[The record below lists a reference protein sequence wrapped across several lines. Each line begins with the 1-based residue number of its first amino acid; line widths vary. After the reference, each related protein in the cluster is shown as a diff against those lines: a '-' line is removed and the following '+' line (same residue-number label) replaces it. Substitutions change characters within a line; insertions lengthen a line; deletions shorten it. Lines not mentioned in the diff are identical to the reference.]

1 MTIQQDS
8 IPALSKP
15 RNKVVVVE
23 DIQLQILT
31 LLNKYSARKC
41 KLNYSFAIK
50 NTKLTL
56 DVDILPW
63 EENHYT
69 VAGGRGARRRRKRR
83 RKESGHVSQRNTP
96 TAEAET
102 PRNILPDAR
111 SQPRPTLTEKPVHT
125 SPVPPVPPPP
135 WYRAPPPSQPTKP
148 CGRCPLV
155 CTCMPSTS
163 SGSERPALQ
172 VPTTRRVRGMDL
184 PTTPEEPLRKV
195 AELLDKQNQKIDLN
209 DQPWFFDS
217 ISRQQVSDLLQDK
230 GKIGDFVIRE
240 SSKNGQF
247 VLSLRAPKMQVKHVE
262 IIVLDGMY
270 FTEQRDWEKFDSLEA
285 LVQSY
290 VKSGLILRPLGDKL
304 MHKKDAETRGK
315 RSLAKRIFCF
325 FCGQYHGQVHFCHRT
340 QQWRNVDTSLL
351 MEIIG
356 NTRESVERPPGVQL
370 YLDDYGEAKIYK
382 SRWEMFSD
390 MKERSNWLFSCEQSR
405 EQKDLQRRPA

>member
-135 WYRAPPPSQPTKP
+135 WYRAPPPSQPTEP

-230 GKIGDFVIRE
+230 GKIGDFVVRE
-240 SSKNGQF
+240 SSKYGHF
-247 VLSLRAPKMQVKHVE
+247 ALSWKDP
-262 IIVLDGMY
+262 
-270 FTEQRDWEKFDSLEA
+270 EKKIRHMDLGKKRFDSLEA

-290 VKSGLILRPLGDKL
+290 VKSGLIIRLLEDKL

-325 FCGQYHGQVHFCHRT
+325 FCSQYHGQVHFCHQT
-340 QQWRNVDTSLL
+340 QQWRNVDTYLF
-351 MEIIG
+351 MEFIG
-356 NTRESVERPPGVQL
+356 DTRESVERPPGYTVDSCKAML
-370 YLDDYGEAKIYK
+370 YK

-390 MKERSNWLFSCEQSR
+390 MKDRSNKLHS
-405 EQKDLQRRPA
+405 

>member
-1 MTIQQDS
+1 M
-8 IPALSKP
+8 
-15 RNKVVVVE
+15 VVVE

-63 EENHYT
+63 EENLYT
-69 VAGGRGARRRRKRR
+69 VAGGRGSRRRRTRR

-102 PRNILPDAR
+102 PRKILPDAR
-111 SQPRPTLTEKPVHT
+111 SQPRPTLTKKPVHT

-135 WYRAPPPSQPTKP
+135 WYGAPPPSQPTEP

-172 VPTTRRVRGMDL
+172 VPTTRRVRGKDL
-184 PTTPEEPLRKV
+184 PTSPEEPLKKV
-195 AELLDKQNQKIDLN
+195 AQLLDKQNQKIDLN

-217 ISRQQVSDLLQDK
+217 ISRQQVSDLLQEK
-230 GKIGDFVIRE
+230 GQIGDFVIRE

-247 VLSLRAPKMQVKHVE
+247 ALSWRAPKMQVGHVE

-356 NTRESVERPPGVQL
+356 DTRESVERPPGYAV
-370 YLDDYGEAKIYK
+370 DYCDARIYK
-382 SRWEMFSD
+382 SRWAMFSD
-390 MKERSNWLFSCEQSR
+390 MRDRSNWLHSCEQSR
-405 EQKDLQRRPA
+405 KTCREDQPQN

>member
-135 WYRAPPPSQPTKP
+135 SQPTKP

-230 GKIGDFVIRE
+230 GKIGDFVVRE
-240 SSKNGQF
+240 SSKYGHYA
-247 VLSLRAPKMQVKHVE
+247 LSWKDP
-262 IIVLDGMY
+262 
-270 FTEQRDWEKFDSLEA
+270 EKKIRHMDLGKKRFDSLEA

-290 VKSGLILRPLGDKL
+290 VKSGLIIRPLEDKL

-340 QQWRNVDTSLL
+340 QQWRNVDTYLF
-351 MEIIG
+351 MEFIG
-356 NTRESVERPPGVQL
+356 DTRESVERPPGYTVDSCKAML
-370 YLDDYGEAKIYK
+370 YK

>member
-135 WYRAPPPSQPTKP
+135 WYRAPPPSQPTEP

-230 GKIGDFVIRE
+230 GKIGDFVVRE
-240 SSKNGQF
+240 SSKYGHYA
-247 VLSLRAPKMQVKHVE
+247 LSWKDP
-262 IIVLDGMY
+262 
-270 FTEQRDWEKFDSLEA
+270 EKKIRHMDLGKKRFDSLEA

-290 VKSGLILRPLGDKL
+290 VKSGLIIRPLEDKL

-325 FCGQYHGQVHFCHRT
+325 FCNQYHGPVHFCHRT
-340 QQWRNVDTSLL
+340 QKWRHVDTSLM
-351 MEIIG
+351 MEIVG
-356 NTRESVERPPGVQL
+356 DTRESVERPPGYDV
-370 YLDDYGEAKIYK
+370 DDCDAKLYK
-382 SRWEMFSD
+382 SKGAMFGD
-390 MKERSNWLFSCEQSR
+390 LCKRSKGLVHVWKIEQN
-405 EQKDLQRRPA
+405 DLQKRPASGPIIYE

>member
-135 WYRAPPPSQPTKP
+135 WYRAPSQPTEP

-209 DQPWFFDS
+209 DQPWFF
-217 ISRQQVSDLLQDK
+217 
-230 GKIGDFVIRE
+230 
-240 SSKNGQF
+240 
-247 VLSLRAPKMQVKHVE
+247 
-262 IIVLDGMY
+262 
-270 FTEQRDWEKFDSLEA
+270 
-285 LVQSY
+285 
-290 VKSGLILRPLGDKL
+290 
-304 MHKKDAETRGK
+304 
-315 RSLAKRIFCF
+315 
-325 FCGQYHGQVHFCHRT
+325 
-340 QQWRNVDTSLL
+340 
-351 MEIIG
+351 
-356 NTRESVERPPGVQL
+356 
-370 YLDDYGEAKIYK
+370 
-382 SRWEMFSD
+382 
-390 MKERSNWLFSCEQSR
+390 
-405 EQKDLQRRPA
+405 

>member
-83 RKESGHVSQRNTP
+83 RKESGNFSQRNTP

-135 WYRAPPPSQPTKP
+135 WYRAPPPSEPTEP

-172 VPTTRRVRGMDL
+172 VPTTRRVRVMDL

-230 GKIGDFVIRE
+230 GKIGDFVVRE
-240 SSKNGQF
+240 SSKYGHYA
-247 VLSLRAPKMQVKHVE
+247 LSWKDP
-262 IIVLDGMY
+262 
-270 FTEQRDWEKFDSLEA
+270 EKKIRHMDLGKKRFDSLEA

-290 VKSGLILRPLGDKL
+290 VKSGLIIRPLEDKL

-325 FCGQYHGQVHFCHRT
+325 FCSQYHGQVHFCHQT
-340 QQWRNVDTSLL
+340 QQWRNVDTYLF
-351 MEIIG
+351 MEFIG
-356 NTRESVERPPGVQL
+356 DTRESVERPPGYAADSYTHTL
-370 YLDDYGEAKIYK
+370 YR
-382 SRWEMFSD
+382 SRWDMFTDLRDRAS
-390 MKERSNWLFSCEQSR
+390 LLQSY
-405 EQKDLQRRPA
+405 EQKRKTCREDQTS

>member
-135 WYRAPPPSQPTKP
+135 WYRAPSQPTEP

-230 GKIGDFVIRE
+230 GKIGDFVVRE
-240 SSKNGQF
+240 SSKYGHYA
-247 VLSLRAPKMQVKHVE
+247 LSWKDP
-262 IIVLDGMY
+262 
-270 FTEQRDWEKFDSLEA
+270 EKKIRHMDLGKKRFDSLEA

-290 VKSGLILRPLGDKL
+290 VKSGLIIRPLRNKL

-325 FCGQYHGQVHFCHRT
+325 FCNQYHGPVHFCHRT
-340 QQWRNVDTSLL
+340 QKWRHVDTFLM
-351 MEIIG
+351 MEIVG
-356 NTRESVERPPGVQL
+356 DTRESVERPPGYDV
-370 YLDDYGEAKIYK
+370 DDCDAKLYK
-382 SRWEMFSD
+382 SKGAMFGD
-390 MKERSNWLFSCEQSR
+390 LCKRSKGLVHVWKIEQN
-405 EQKDLQRRPA
+405 DLQKRPASGPIIYE